1 MRSMGIDGELR
12 VNAGGRQLEGCCFS
26 TVDEA
31 ERASDPARGPV
42 RSMGIDG
49 TCESR
54 MRPTRDP
61 LPRIYV
67 SEAACARVLEGI
79 FDESASLT
87 TPPAGPYHRG
97 TLRAIEPSTSAIARA
112 AAIAAA
118 LALAGCATMP
128 DPAPNGTAAPA
139 AVAVAP
145 AATEAKPAVDLG
157 TEPAASWRPAEAE
170 GPVEPALAHSV
181 VAPSVDEP
189 AVSTEDPNA
198 ITVPLPPANGNL
210 WERIRA
216 GFAMPDLDTP
226 QVKKA
231 ADWYAAN
238 PEYVARMVERSRR
251 YLYYIVGQVE
261 KRGMPMEIALLP
273 MIESAFNPMAYS
285 KSRASGIWQFMPS
298 TGKIYGMQQ
307 TWWFDERRDIVA
319 ATDGALDYLEKL
331 HQEFGDWHL
340 ALAAYNWGDGSVRRA
355 IAANARRKLPTDYLS
370 LKMPAETRDY
380 VPKLQAIENI
390 VRDPKAYGLKFADIP
405 DAPYFSI
412 VRTSRKID
420 VKIAAELADMPLEEF
435 LSLNP
440 QHNRPVIA
448 GADEASILLP
458 YDKAGLFAAKLE
470 LSDQPMVTWQ
480 AYKLKTGETLQQVA
494 ARFGLPLETLRAV
507 NGIGPRAQ
515 VPVNHTL
522 LVPSQLPSNA
532 TAATLQ
538 TAVFTTVPEGRTF
551 YHRVR
556 HGETLYGI
564 AARYRVSTS
573 DLKAWNPDLK
583 AKLMSGQRLRV
594 IGDAAPA
601 AKSRHGR
608 KSRKR
613 PDGAAL
619 AAAKPGG
626 AGKAL
631 AVPR

>member
-1 MRSMGIDGELR
+1 MEDATML
-12 VNAGGRQLEGCCFS
+12 
-26 TVDEA
+26 
-31 ERASDPARGPV
+31 
-42 RSMGIDG
+42 
-49 TCESR
+49 
-54 MRPTRDP
+54 
-61 LPRIYV
+61 
-67 SEAACARVLEGI
+67 
-79 FDESASLT
+79 
-87 TPPAGPYHRG
+87 
-97 TLRAIEPSTSAIARA
+97 ARA
-112 AAIAAA
+112 
-118 LALAGCATMP
+118 
-128 DPAPNGTAAPA
+128 
-139 AVAVAP
+139 
-145 AATEAKPAVDLG
+145 
-157 TEPAASWRPAEAE
+157 
-170 GPVEPALAHSV
+170 V

-189 AVSTEDPNA
+189 AVSIEDPTA
-198 ITVPLPPANGNL
+198 ITVPRPPANGNL

-238 PEYVARMVERSRR
+238 PEYVGRMVERSRR

-285 KSRASGIWQFMPS
+285 RSRASGIWQFMPS

-331 HQEFGDWHL
+331 YQEFGDWQL
-340 ALAAYNWGDGSVRRA
+340 ALAAYNWGEGSVRRA
-355 IAANARRKLPTDYLS
+355 IAANAKRRLPTDYLS
-370 LKMPAETRDY
+370 LKMPAETRGY

-405 DAPYFSI
+405 DAPYFS
-412 VRTSRKID
+412 VVHTSRKMD

-480 AYKLKTGETLQQVA
+480 AYRLKTGETLQQVA
-494 ARFGLPLETLRAV
+494 TRFGLPLETLRAV

-522 LVPSQLPSNA
+522 LVPSQLPSSA
-532 TAATLQ
+532 TAETLQ
-538 TAVFTTVPEGRTF
+538 SAVFTTVPEGRTF

-556 HGETLYGI
+556 NGETLYGI
-564 AARYRVSTS
+564 AARYHVSAQE
-573 DLKAWNPDLK
+573 LKAWNPDVK
-583 AKLMSGQRLRV
+583 GKLVRGQRLRV

-601 AKSRHGR
+601 GGKSKHGG
-608 KSRKR
+608 KSHKSATATA
-613 PDGAAL
+613 P
-619 AAAKPGG
+619 G
-626 AGKAL
+626 AGKPPGSASSAAL
-631 AVPR
+631 GAPR

>member
-1 MRSMGIDGELR
+1 MRI
-12 VNAGGRQLEGCCFS
+12 GGRARAALEGTF
-26 TVDEA
+26 D
-31 ERASDPARGPV
+31 ERA
-42 RSMGIDG
+42 
-49 TCESR
+49 T
-54 MRPTRDP
+54 
-61 LPRIYV
+61 
-67 SEAACARVLEGI
+67 
-79 FDESASLT
+79 LT

-97 TLRAIEPSTSAIARA
+97 TLQAIEPPTSAIARA
-112 AAIAAA
+112 AVIALA

-128 DPAPNGTAAPA
+128 GPAPNDASAP

-145 AATEAKPAVDLG
+145 APSETEPAVDLG

-170 GPVEPALAHSV
+170 GPVEPALTHSV

-189 AVSTEDPNA
+189 AVSTEDPTA

-298 TGKIYGMQQ
+298 TGKIYGMEQN
-307 TWWFDERRDIVA
+307 WWFDERRDIVA

-331 HQEFGDWHL
+331 HQEFGDWRL

-355 IAANARRKLPTDYLS
+355 MAANARRKLPTDYLS
-370 LKMPAETRDY
+370 LKMPPETRAY

-405 DAPYFSI
+405 DAPYFSV

-522 LVPSQLPSNA
+522 LVPSQLPSKA

-538 TAVFTTVPEGRTF
+538 TAVFTMVPEGRTF

-556 HGETLYGI
+556 HGDTLYAI

-583 AKLMSGQRLRV
+583 AKLMIGQRIRV
-594 IGDAAPA
+594 IGDSAPA
-601 AKSRHGR
+601 ARSRHR
-608 KSRKR
+608 SKSRKR
-613 PDGAAL
+613 LGGGAL
-619 AAAKPGG
+619 AATKPAR
-626 AGKAL
+626 AGHRMAS
-631 AVPR
+631 PH